1 MAELD
6 WHADRTDNSNL
17 VTLDNLRVSDL
28 DIQTLQKYRLER
40 VREQMQLHEID
51 ACILSDA
58 VNIRYATGSRNMQI
72 FTARNAPSRY
82 LILTQ
87 QDSILF
93 EFKGCEHLASEL
105 NTITSVE
112 TSSTASFVASG
123 MNIEEKEKQWVQ
135 NISNRLQTLVGAK
148 ATIGICLLYTSDA
161 ADV

>member
-28 DIQTLQKYRLER
+28 DIQTLQKYRLDR
-40 VREQMQLHEID
+40 VREQMRLHEID

-58 VNIRYATGSRNMQI
+58 VNIRYATGARNMQI

-87 QDSILF
+87 KDSILF
-93 EFKGCEHLASEL
+93 EFKGCEHLASGL
-105 NTITSVE
+105 NTITS
-112 TSSTASFVASG
+112 
-123 MNIEEKEKQWVQ
+123 IKPL
-135 NISNRLQTLVGAK
+135 RPLV
-148 ATIGICLLYTSDA
+148 LLL
-161 ADV
+161 VV